1 MRSHGKAGEG
11 AEFKDAAS
19 ACTQKQSSMCC
30 QEEKHTTYPRR
41 GLGLRFLPPQHGP
54 TPPLGFADLPRH
66 IPGHPLAL
74 VIPLATPR
82 QGSPLRLPH
91 PRVRQRRLP
100 QLAPP
105 SDFDLVLKAVPRSAI
120 SHLKA
125 TFRSPVATFRSPV
138 GNMAPHRGT
147 VGSTEPRPAR
157 YHVCG
162 WWTRGRERS
171 TSSKAT

>member
-1 MRSHGKAGEG
+1 MMLPPPAHKSNQTCVVKKKSIRLTRVGGSGSG
-11 AEFKDAAS
+11 S
-19 ACTQKQSSMCC
+19 
-30 QEEKHTTYPRR
+30 
-41 GLGLRFLPPQHGP
+41 PPQHGP

-105 SDFDLVLKAVPRSAI
+105 SDFALVLKAVPRSAI